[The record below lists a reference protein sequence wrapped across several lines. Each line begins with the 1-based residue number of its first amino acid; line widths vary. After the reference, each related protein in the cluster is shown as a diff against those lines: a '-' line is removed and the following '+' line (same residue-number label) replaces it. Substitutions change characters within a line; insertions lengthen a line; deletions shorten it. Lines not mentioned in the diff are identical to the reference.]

1 MGRATQRFRLESRA
15 YHEGLI
21 AQEVYHK
28 ICQEIAD
35 SFLSEN
41 TVHSED
47 HGDAVNV
54 WAETEDMYVS
64 IWLSIL
70 EDRGV
75 PYVAIEGEGML
86 EFDSGNEY
94 WIAEDVTLNA
104 EIVEQNL
111 PDVARNRRE
120 AIKEERARR
129 REYRNSV
136 L

>member
-28 ICQEIAD
+28 ICQEISD

-41 TVHSED
+41 TVYSED

-54 WAETEDMYVS
+54 WAETEDMCVS

-111 PDVARNRRE
+111 PNVARNRRE